1 MDAIG
6 IEKTQRA
13 VKTVIG
19 LGMTVTKSLE
29 DGNIG
34 TGEWVKIGFDG
45 IKLASA
51 LKDFNDIKAEVKN
64 LDPAEVEQLVALVQQ
79 EFDIPNDA
87 AEAMIEEAFEILFK
101 FVTSFIK
108 K

>member
-29 DGNIG
+29 DGNIS

-51 LKDFNDIKAEVKN
+51 LKDFNGIKAEVKDY
-64 LDPAEVEQLVALVQQ
+64 DPAEVEQIVASVQQ
-79 EFDIPNDA
+79 EFDISNDA